1 MTRWRTGARVRS
13 MTALSTYADLT
24 RGLDFL
30 REVYEVDLRH
40 PNSVELVAA
49 QAQVFESTAS
59 AWLTSARSW
68 FTSNNEE
75 ALELAATLPLDSL
88 VAISR
93 AVYKA
98 APELREPLRTQLARS
113 AQGESP
119 ERVRAVAKQKLQETV
134 TAKPTATMTIS
145 HEPDVMGMK
154 HAHLR
159 LPESQMN
166 ELQARAL
173 AVTPLN
179 KNVPV
184 SVRLADGLVKL
195 LAGTSPDYSNHFDR
209 TLVPAFILTVD
220 DSTYVGDGRFATTD
234 GQILTAEDIANYNLG
249 PYGFVS
255 IYDSAGHI
263 GAHYELKN
271 LRFASAQLRNAISI
285 DQIFCA
291 HPGCH
296 QLVIYSQFHHTLAW
310 VDGGETDSDT
320 IIALCKPHNAQNDDH
335 KSRNKN
341 GWHGRH
347 PDTKKA
353 GYNPPHSTTWKYN
366 DHPATYYSGRALHL
380 RQRERARRKKDTA
393 RRRRRSYRTWLPN
406 DKPS

>member
-1 MTRWRTGARVRS
+1 KNNPTPNVTPIQ
-13 MTALSTYADLT
+13 LPPQ
-24 RGLDFL
+24 
-30 REVYEVDLRH
+30 VD
-40 PNSVELVAA
+40 ELY
-49 QAQVFESTAS
+49 
-59 AWLTSARSW
+59 R
-68 FTSNNEE
+68 N
-75 ALELAATLPLDSL
+75 
-88 VAISR
+88 
-93 AVYKA
+93 
-98 APELREPLRTQLARS
+98 
-113 AQGESP
+113 
-119 ERVRAVAKQKLQETV
+119 
-134 TAKPTATMTIS
+134 
-145 HEPDVMGMK
+145 
-154 HAHLR
+154 
-159 LPESQMN
+159 
-166 ELQARAL
+166 
-173 AVTPLN
+173 TPLN

-220 DSTYVGDGRFATTD
+220 DSIYVGDGRFATTD
-234 GQILTAEDIANYNLG
+234 GQILTAEDIANYNLR

>member
-1 MTRWRTGARVRS
+1 

-159 LPESQMN
+159 LPESQMD

-220 DSTYVGDGRFATTD
+220 DSRYSPPKTSPTTTSSPTASSASTTPPATSAHTTNSKTSASPPPSCATPSASTKSSAPTPAATNWSFTANSTTPSPGSTAAKPTPTPSSRCVNRTTPKTTTTNPAIRTAGTADTPTPKKPATTRH
-234 GQILTAEDIANYNLG
+234 TAPPGNTTTT
-249 PYGFVS
+249 PPPTT
-255 IYDSAGHI
+255 AG
-263 GAHYELKN
+263 AP
-271 LRFASAQLRNAISI
+271 S
-285 DQIFCA
+285 
-291 HPGCH
+291 
-296 QLVIYSQFHHTLAW
+296 
-310 VDGGETDSDT
+310 
-320 IIALCKPHNAQNDDH
+320 
-335 KSRNKN
+335 
-341 GWHGRH
+341 
-347 PDTKKA
+347 
-353 GYNPPHSTTWKYN
+353 
-366 DHPATYYSGRALHL
+366 TYYSGRALHL